1 MTAAKDFSPAE
12 SALQAPCVR
21 EFYAGKM
28 FFHRVYDHKLNN
40 SVAQR
45 PEKCWKSTGNV
56 WHMVGVKEHCRGFS
70 VTYILQRS
78 NVIWK
83 KSFENSCLYYV

>member
-21 EFYAGKM
+21 EFYAGM
-28 FFHRVYDHKLNN
+28 IFHRVYDHMLNN

-56 WHMVGVKEHCRGFS
+56 WHMVGVKEQCRGFS
-70 VTYILQRS
+70 VSYSLQRS

-83 KSFENSCLYYV
+83 KSFENSRLYYV

>member
-1 MTAAKDFSPAE
+1 MMTAAKDFSPAE

-45 PEKCWKSTGNV
+45 PKSAGKALG
-56 WHMVGVKEHCRGFS
+56 MYG
-70 VTYILQRS
+70 
-78 NVIWK
+78 IW
-83 KSFENSCLYYV
+83 